1 MKNNCQNLPGI
12 TEIRVLPAASLLPF
26 LMEKSLAGIPV
37 AVLDAAAGV
46 RFFGDATCTTEQ
58 TDDHNGRLETATL
71 TFGCLAEVPATGYAY
86 LVKQASGQWWLLG
99 TKELQPQVTKEYS
112 TSAPG
117 EKSVYTITATLKA
130 QKALLPVAV

>member
-1 MKNNCQNLPGI
+1 MTTKCHNLPGI
-12 TEIRVLPAASLLPF
+12 TEIRILDASQLLPF
-26 LMEKSLAGIPV
+26 LMEKVCAGFPV
-37 AVLDAAAGV
+37 GILEKAAPI
-46 RFFGDATCTTEQ
+46 RHFGDASCATEQ
-58 TDDHNGRLETATL
+58 VDDHNGRLETATL
-71 TFGCLAEVPATGYAY
+71 TFSCLAEVPATGHAY

>member
-12 TEIRVLPAASLLPF
+12 TEIWVLPAASLLPF
-26 LMEKSLAGIPV
+26 LMEKSLAGIPI

-46 RFFGDATCTTEQ
+46 RFFGDASCVTEQ
-58 TDDHNGRLETATL
+58 VDDHNGRLETATL
-71 TFGCLAEVPATGYAY
+71 TFSCLVDVPATGLAY

>member
-26 LMEKSLAGIPV
+26 LMEKSLAGIPI
-37 AVLDAAAGV
+37 AVLDAAADV
-46 RFFGDATCTTEQ
+46 RFFGDASCVTEQ
-58 TDDHNGRLETATL
+58 VDDHNGRLETATL
-71 TFGCLAEVPATGYAY
+71 TFSCLVEVPATGHAY
-86 LVKQASGQWWLLG
+86 LIRQASGQWWLLG

-117 EKSVYTITATLKA
+117 EKSVYTVTATLKA